1 MSRKIRLITAM
12 LLLSICLGISA
23 IFVSADD
30 AENSLNQLTPA
41 AAQNIYYA
49 DFENGVKNAVKPDGS
64 ELDISYVMG
73 SSEPVQFGYGTYKGD
88 EYISFRHSTTAGQGR
103 FKYALPLNSTDSNLS
118 AKNFD
123 YFVLDF
129 DFSTDRYCYNN
140 EAITVE
146 EYNALADDEK
156 AKAYPA
162 YPEGMS
168 MSIRLAKTGA
178 KYAMVSIMKDSEN
191 RFYLEFSKRTSD
203 FKSTPVYSTK
213 AYLKN
218 EVGTTDHL
226 TVVVKADITKT
237 GGDGNLC
244 AFYLNGNAFC
254 ALDFQRKVKKDIN
267 IYQFLFEMT
276 QAQTAEN
283 NYALCLDNIAANM
296 YATGYSSSEEKNL
309 TNFDFKSADSKI
321 SDCTDVVYNSKYI
334 LPGSPYVMC
343 AGQKV
348 RNPELVSALLKNL
361 EDGGT
366 IVSSGIDIE
375 NFTPGN
381 EITNF
386 EVVCEGGAE
395 FTLSEAGAELFFP
408 VKTEGTSTI
417 YYRKDLLVELEW
429 QGVNGEKIFT
439 EFVIP
444 GSEVTLIEDLPEGVV
459 DYKTLKYHE
468 VVSWNMC
475 FDGVIGDETTYPE
488 SPIGTPTEYDMTIYE
503 LLGNGK
509 IIVYPVI
516 SKMGTPLAYTVFDSN
531 GDMIFADEE
540 SLSAY
545 VDIKNLQDSIDKAP
559 AGAKIVLNG
568 DGKTEIVLE
577 NISISAGQTISFDLN
592 GQKIKSETAVFNVA
606 EDAVLNVYSS
616 VNGASVNA
624 GEAVVVINDGVE
636 KFSVTLGDENKADGI
651 VYEAHSILVAGE
663 VEIEGDPASD
673 VHINGAT
680 IKAEVAFDVNSA
692 GIVFWLT
699 DTAVQTTEA
708 LFTDSQY
715 AFIAFKE
722 TTVVSDFAKEYNG
735 EPQVFVM
742 PGCVFALTDLDA
754 TVADLVYS
762 ENDTYLVKNN
772 SSENTATLGNA
783 TAAITFASVSSE
795 KALPAGIAKVEWLYP
810 DGKAFK
816 SAEYWYIGSTLTHPE
831 YDSTDIPAL
840 ALNNGWFDVA
850 YSGWLSSDGGLNV
863 TSASTV
869 FKPIAYLVPNLKGV
883 KMNVSLYGNLSVNV
897 YVPAP
902 AIESGIVFTQDGV
915 HSDMVYDGVT
925 GFSLSA
931 SGNIE
936 TDNLVAINY
945 KNAEYYGIKTFIA
958 SYELDGDVSCYAK
971 FIVKEFDLNANGTIE
986 ENEKNI
992 ALTQNLSTSFMSY
1005 VEAMLTDANYG
1016 CGSAEAKVMFDTLQY
1031 KRECYRLYHGLE
1043 NYDVEEL
1050 EIYNGVLEGLL
1061 HTGDCNC
1068 KTDIHNLEFSK
1079 NELKLDYAEISDVIK
1094 GYTYLMNADAPQFL
1108 MYVPTS
1114 FENVEIAVTVTG
1126 VRGSAY
1132 GAFKQNAEL
1141 VADKDGNA
1149 KVVTVGE
1156 VDYYVYSYDFGALCN
1171 AAEIMEIEL
1180 EVGEFSA
1187 KGNYSLAKHI
1197 ETTPNDVAAKALY
1210 AAAKTFYSYKVN

>member
-23 IFVSADD
+23 IFVSASD
-30 AENSLNQLTPA
+30 AEESLNQLTPA

-64 ELDISYVMG
+64 ELNISYVKG

-118 AKNFD
+118 ANNFD
-123 YFVLDF
+123 YYVLDF

-168 MSIRLAKTGA
+168 MSIRTTKEDLHCAT
-178 KYAMVSIMKDSEN
+178 VSIMKDSEN
-191 RFYLEFSKRTSD
+191 KFYLEYTNKSSY
-203 FKSTPVYSTK
+203 FKTPISTTK

-226 TVVVKADITKT
+226 TVVVKADITKSD
-237 GGDGNLC
+237 GEGNLC
-244 AFYLNGNAFC
+244 AFYLNGSAFC
-254 ALDFQRKVKKDIN
+254 TLDFQRRAKDRIN

-283 NYALCLDNIAANM
+283 NYAFCLDNIATNM

-309 TNFDFKSADSKI
+309 TNLDFKSVDAKI
-321 SDCTDVVYNSKYI
+321 SDCTDVVYNSKYL

-348 RNPELVSALLKNL
+348 RNPALVSKLLENL

-366 IVSSGIDIE
+366 ILTSGIDIE
-375 NFTPGN
+375 NFMPSDG
-381 EITNF
+381 ITNF
-386 EVVCEGGAE
+386 EVVCEGGAT
-395 FTLSEAGAELFFP
+395 FTLSEEAMEFFAP
-408 VKTEGTSTI
+408 LRTEGTSTR
-417 YYRKDLLVELEW
+417 YYPKSTLIELEW
-429 QGVNGEKIFT
+429 QDVNEEKIFT

-459 DYKTLKYHE
+459 DYKTFKYHE
-468 VVSWNMC
+468 VISWNMC
-475 FDGVIGDETTYPE
+475 FDGVIGDDTTYPE

-531 GDMIFADEE
+531 GDMIFTDEE

-545 VDIKNLQDSIDKAP
+545 VDIANLQDSIDKAP
-559 AGAKIVLNG
+559 EGAKIVLNG

-606 EDAVLNVYSS
+606 EDAILNVYSS

-636 KFSVTLGDENKADGI
+636 KFSVALGDANKADGI
-651 VYEAHSILVAGE
+651 VYEAHSIVVAGE
-663 VEIEGDPASD
+663 VEIEGDPESV

-680 IKAEVAFDVNSA
+680 IKAEVAFDVNNA
-692 GIVFWLT
+692 GIVFWLK

-754 TVADLVYS
+754 TVADLIYT

-772 SSENTATLGNA
+772 NSENTVTLGNA

-831 YDSTDIPAL
+831 YDSADIPAL

-850 YSGWLSSDGGLNV
+850 YSGWSNSDGGLNV

-936 TDNLVAINY
+936 TDNLVAITYN
-945 KNAEYYGIKTFIA
+945 NAEYYGIKTFIA
-958 SYELDGDVSCYAK
+958 SYELDGDVKCYAK
-971 FIVKEFDLNANGTIE
+971 FIVKEFDLNTNGTIE

-992 ALTQNLSTSFMSY
+992 ALTQNLSTSFMTY
-1005 VEAMLTDANYG
+1005 VNALDREYE
-1016 CGSAEAKVMFDTLQY
+1016 CGTEEAKVLRDMLQY
-1031 KRECYRLYHGLE
+1031 KRECYKL
-1043 NYDVEEL
+1043 
-1050 EIYNGVLEGLL
+1050 YNGLDDYDSDALKDYNNLLEG
-1061 HTGDCNC
+1061 HGGECAC
-1068 KTDIHNLEFSK
+1068 KTDINNLKFSK
-1079 NELKLDYAEISDVIK
+1079 KELKLDYAEISDVIK
-1094 GYTYLMNADAPQFL
+1094 GYTYLMNADAPKFL

-1114 FENVEIAVTVTG
+1114 FENVEIAVTVNG
-1126 VRGSAY
+1126 VRGAAY

-1149 KVVTVGE
+1149 AVVTVGE

-1171 AAEIMEIEL
+1171 AAEIMEIEIK
-1180 EVGEFSA
+1180 VGEFSA